1 MKDKISFWSQTWSPV
16 VTTETPAR
24 KRSIVIL
31 PVMPRPPAEFS
42 PFTTIKSTSC
52 CSFSFGR
59 QAMTASR
66 PGWPTMSP
74 RKSTVSIEQDRIE
87 QVQNVDANSSF
98 HHFLCVNFFVIVDLL
113 RQRACVRQSWR
124 SRQQTEMGRA
134 RELPAHDH
142 ARRIRASDQRR
153 LLHARCRRRSDQ
165 D

>member
-52 CSFSFGR
+52 CSFSFWR
-59 QAMTASR
+59 EAMTAAR

-98 HHFLCVNFFVIVDLL
+98 HHLLCVNFVAVDLL
-113 RQRACVRQSWR
+113 RQRARGRQSWR
-124 SRQQTEMGRA
+124 PRKQAEMGRA
-134 RELPAHDH
+134 RKLSAHDDP
-142 ARRIRASDQRR
+142 RRIRASDQRR
-153 LLHARCRRRSDQ
+153 LLHA
-165 D
+165 